1 MSNTDAKERKETAK
15 ALYER
20 LKSDREPYKTRAE
33 DCAKYTIPALFPK
46 EMDNGSTDYE
56 TPYQSVGARGVNNL
70 ASKLLLAL
78 FPANAPFFRL
88 SVRDDVMDYLQQ
100 EPQVKQE
107 VEQKLVQIEQT
118 IQRYIESNQIR
129 VTIHEALKQLV
140 VAGNCLLFLPPKEGG
155 IKLYRLNNY
164 VVQRDAMGHV
174 IQLVTVDRLSVAT
187 IPEDV
192 LRLSDT
198 PYTEP
203 SEQVDIYTHVYY
215 NAEDDRY
222 YSYQEID
229 EKVIPGYEQEF
240 PVDACPWI
248 PLRLM
253 KMDGESYGRSYCE
266 EYLGDLRTLE
276 GLQKAIVE
284 LAAIAA
290 SIIYLVNPNG
300 ITQPRKLQKAKNGG
314 FVPGRPEDVIPLQTQ
329 KTSDLQI
336 AKGTADAIESR
347 LSYAFMLN
355 SAVQR
360 QAERVTA
367 EEIRYV
373 AGELEDTLGGIYSIL
388 SQELQLPLVRRIMIQ
403 LMATGQISELP
414 EDIVQPAITTGV
426 EALGRGHDLNK
437 LTTFLS
443 IVGQIPEAT
452 QVIEWSNFITA
463 VASASNIDVTGII
476 KTPEQIQQEQQ
487 QQQMMQMG
495 QAVAPEVAK
504 GMMNSGGGNVSGQ

>member
-1 MSNTDAKERKETAK
+1 MSNTEAKERKETAK

-46 EMDNGSTDYE
+46 EADNGSTDYE

-70 ASKLLLAL
+70 SSKLLLAL

-107 VEQKLVQIEQT
+107 IEQKLVQIEQT
-118 IQRYIESNQIR
+118 IQRYIENNQIR

-192 LRLSDT
+192 LNLSDT
-198 PYTEP
+198 PYTDP
-203 SEQVDIYTHVYY
+203 AQQVDIYTHVYY
-215 NAEDDRY
+215 NAEDNRY

-229 EKVIPGYEQEF
+229 EKLIPGYEQEF
-240 PVDACPWI
+240 PVEACPWI

-266 EYLGDLRTLE
+266 EYLGDLKTLE

-300 ITQPRKLQKAKNGG
+300 ITQPRKLQRAKNGG
-314 FVPGRPEDVIPLQTQ
+314 FVPGRPEDVIPLQVQ

-336 AKGTADAIESR
+336 AKGTADAIEAR

-403 LMATGQISELP
+403 LMSTGQISELP
-414 EDIVQPAITTGV
+414 QDIVQPAITTGV

-437 LTTFLS
+437 LTTFLN
-443 IVGQIPEAT
+443 IIGNIPEAT
-452 QVIEWSNFITA
+452 QVVEWSNFITA

-476 KTPEQIQQEQQ
+476 KTPEQIAQEQQ
-487 QQQMMQMG
+487 QAQMMQMG

-504 GMMNSGGGNVSGQ
+504 GVMQSASANGGNA

>member
-1 MSNTDAKERKETAK
+1 MSNTEAKERKETAK

-46 EMDNGSTDYE
+46 EADNGSTDYE

-70 ASKLLLAL
+70 SSKLLLAL

-100 EPQVKQE
+100 TPEVKQE
-107 VEQKLVQIEQT
+107 IEQKLVQIEQT
-118 IQRYIESNQIR
+118 IQRYIENNQIR

-192 LRLSDT
+192 LNLSDT
-198 PYTEP
+198 PYTDP
-203 SEQVDIYTHVYY
+203 AQQVDIYTHVYY
-215 NAEDDRY
+215 NAEDNRY

-229 EKVIPGYEQEF
+229 EKLIPGYEQEF
-240 PVDACPWI
+240 PVEACPWI

-266 EYLGDLRTLE
+266 EYLGDLKTLE

-300 ITQPRKLQKAKNGG
+300 ITQPRKLQRAKNGG
-314 FVPGRPEDVIPLQTQ
+314 FVPGRPDDVVPLQVQ
-329 KTSDLQI
+329 KTNDLQI

-403 LMATGQISELP
+403 LMSTGQISELP
-414 EDIVQPAITTGV
+414 QDIVQPAITTGV

-487 QQQMMQMG
+487 QAQMMQMG

-504 GMMNSGGGNVSGQ
+504 GVIQSASANGGNA

>member
-1 MSNTDAKERKETAK
+1 
-15 ALYER
+15 
-20 LKSDREPYKTRAE
+20 
-33 DCAKYTIPALFPK
+33 
-46 EMDNGSTDYE
+46 
-56 TPYQSVGARGVNNL
+56 
-70 ASKLLLAL
+70 
-78 FPANAPFFRL
+78 
-88 SVRDDVMDYLQQ
+88 MDYLQQ
-100 EPQVKQE
+100 TPEVKQE
-107 VEQKLVQIEQT
+107 IEQKLVQIEQT
-118 IQRYIESNQIR
+118 IQRYIENNQIR

-155 IKLYRLNNY
+155 IKLYRLNSY

-187 IPEDV
+187 IPDDV
-192 LRLSDT
+192 LNLSDH
-198 PYTEP
+198 PYKDP

-215 NAEDDRY
+215 NAEDNRY

-229 EKVIPGYEQEF
+229 EKPIPGYEQEF

-314 FVPGRPEDVIPLQTQ
+314 FVPGRPEDVIPLQVQ

-403 LMATGQISELP
+403 LMSTGQISELP
-414 EDIVQPAITTGV
+414 QDIVQPAITTGV

-476 KTPEQIQQEQQ
+476 KTPEQIQEEQQ
-487 QQQMMQMG
+487 QAQMMQMG
-495 QAVAPEVAK
+495 QAVAPEIAK
-504 GMMNSGGGNVSGQ
+504 GVMQSASANGGNA

>member
-1 MSNTDAKERKETAK
+1 
-15 ALYER
+15 
-20 LKSDREPYKTRAE
+20 
-33 DCAKYTIPALFPK
+33 
-46 EMDNGSTDYE
+46 
-56 TPYQSVGARGVNNL
+56 
-70 ASKLLLAL
+70 
-78 FPANAPFFRL
+78 
-88 SVRDDVMDYLQQ
+88 
-100 EPQVKQE
+100 
-107 VEQKLVQIEQT
+107 
-118 IQRYIESNQIR
+118 
-129 VTIHEALKQLV
+129 
-140 VAGNCLLFLPPKEGG
+140 
-155 IKLYRLNNY
+155 
-164 VVQRDAMGHV
+164 
-174 IQLVTVDRLSVAT
+174 
-187 IPEDV
+187 
-192 LRLSDT
+192 
-198 PYTEP
+198 
-203 SEQVDIYTHVYY
+203 
-215 NAEDDRY
+215 
-222 YSYQEID
+222 
-229 EKVIPGYEQEF
+229 
-240 PVDACPWI
+240 
-248 PLRLM
+248 
-253 KMDGESYGRSYCE
+253 MDGESYGRSYCE

-314 FVPGRPEDVIPLQTQ
+314 FVPGRPEDVIPLQVQ

-336 AKGTADAIESR
+336 AKGTADAIEAR

-504 GMMNSGGGNVSGQ
+504 GMMNGGGNVSGQ